1 MAMSNSLGHNTL
13 HGRFGGLK
21 PVSVGRPSPVDKL
34 RTAPLL
40 YLPVE
45 ALADELESKLLL
57 SCLAV
62 KSGIS
67 VVIGPKRSMLR
78 AIPGAQPGVILF
90 NAMTAKVASHMR
102 LARDN
107 GFRVIAI
114 DEEVAGLI
122 VRNDGLR
129 WVSQEAVDASDV
141 VFALNGEHRTFL
153 AERFSCDHEKCV
165 VVGNPRWD
173 LLRPEFLQRYDGE
186 VEEIQKE
193 YGRIILIS
201 TNLSLTNTCE
211 RSLEAAIRRFEDS
224 QLLDHRRQADRYY
237 VGEHLVL
244 EVGTQNGLRALLR
257 MLPKGF
263 PHHKLIVCPH
273 ANEHAGAWQQ
283 VAEETPQVEVVR
295 RGSIIP
301 WIIAADSLVHTY
313 STAGVEAFVL
323 GRPAIS
329 FRPTYS
335 HILENYLSSQVNV
348 IASTPEE
355 VVIQLQRI
363 VQRNARSCCP
373 PAEALALFER
383 HVAPQR
389 GSLAS
394 ELIVKSLRSKFEF
407 ASNINDQSWRPVSRC
422 RMRIKSYD
430 VELAADLNRPTIVER
445 LAWYGRELGC
455 TRSPAVEDCG
465 EHMFLLHDTHS
476 RAFSDGSVASA

>member
-1 MAMSNSLGHNTL
+1 ML

-21 PVSVGRPSPVDKL
+21 PVSVGRPSPVDKP

-45 ALADELESKLLL
+45 ASADELESKLLL

-62 KSGIS
+62 KSGIG

-78 AIPGAQPGVILF
+78 KIPGMQPGVILF
-90 NAMTAKVASHMR
+90 NAMTAEVAAHMR

-114 DEEVAGLI
+114 DDEVPGLI
-122 VRNDGLR
+122 VRNNGLR

-141 VFALNGEHRTFL
+141 VFVLNGEHGTFL

-165 VVGNPRWD
+165 VVGNPLWD
-173 LLRPEFLQRYDGE
+173 LLRPEFLHRYDGE
-186 VEEIQKE
+186 VKEIQKE

-201 TNLSLTNTCE
+201 TNLSLTNSRE

-244 EVGTQNGLRALLR
+244 EVGTHNGLRALLR
-257 MLPKGF
+257 ILPKRF
-263 PHHKLIVCPH
+263 PHHKLIVRPH
-273 ANEHAGAWQQ
+273 ANENAGAWQQ
-283 VAEETPQVEVVR
+283 VAEEMPQVEVVR

-313 STAGVEAFVL
+313 SIAGVEAFVL
-323 GRPAIS
+323 GKPAIS

-335 HILENYLSSQVNV
+335 HILEDYLSSQVNV
-348 IASTPEE
+348 IASTPEQ
-355 VVIQLQRI
+355 VVTQLQRI
-363 VQRNARSCCP
+363 AERNARSCCP
-373 PAEALALFER
+373 PAKVPALFER
-383 HVAPQR
+383 HVVSQR
-389 GSLAS
+389 GALAS
-394 ELIVKSLRSKFEF
+394 ELIVQSLRSKFEF
-407 ASNINDQSWRPVSRC
+407 ASNTNDQSWRSVSRC
-422 RMRIKSYD
+422 RMRTKSYD
-430 VELAADLNRPTIVER
+430 VELAADLNRPTIVEG
-445 LAWYGRELGC
+445 LAWYGRELNC
-455 TRSPAVEDCG
+455 TRSPVVEDCD
-465 EHMFLLHDTHS
+465 EHMFLLRDPIA
-476 RAFSDGSVASA
+476 RRSVTDP